1 MEEAIK
7 IIEKRTGKKVTP
19 ETKLAE
25 KRTGKKVTPETKLAE
40 IAEDS
45 LAKMELIA
53 EIEQELKVR
62 LREQDLLDME
72 SVGDLL
78 ELLR

>member
-7 IIEKRTGKKVTP
+7 IIEKRAGKKVTP
-19 ETKLAE
+19 ETKLAD
-25 KRTGKKVTPETKLAE
+25 

-45 LAKMELIA
+45 LAKIELIA
-53 EIEQELKVR
+53 EIEHELNVR

>member
-7 IIEKRTGKKVTP
+7 II
-19 ETKLAE
+19 E

>member
-7 IIEKRTGKKVTP
+7 IIEKHTGKKVAP
-19 ETKLAE
+19 ETKLADI
-25 KRTGKKVTPETKLAE
+25 T
-40 IAEDS
+40 EDS
-45 LAKMELIA
+45 LAKIELIA
-53 EIEQELKVR
+53 EIEHELNVR

>member
-7 IIEKRTGKKVTP
+7 IIEKHIGKKVTP
-19 ETKLAE
+19 ETKLADI
-25 KRTGKKVTPETKLAE
+25 T
-40 IAEDS
+40 EDS

-53 EIEQELKVR
+53 EIEQELNVR